1 MEPPTNAGY
10 SFTRTNSAPIQ
21 KKDPAAV
28 ALPPVALLPKGCPL
42 PHASGATALDL
53 FRILMGIPLFQSILR
68 PVLRPAS
75 RLLLGLIA
83 VPLFR
88 FLLRRI
94 FRIQQLDREL
104 EKDLQEWFRGSL
116 LLLAATANMEHI
128 LFGWL
133 VKIDWLDR
141 ADWLTMGLRLLMV
154 IGVIQTM
161 PDQELFAVLHPG
173 PPKLQKNRRLL
184 PQLQENW
191 WPMLR
196 GFLCR
201 HINKS
206 SPVLAMMCAIVGAR
220 LPEMPMES
228 VAATWQQQVVLH
240 QSIIAWNWVQQIGNC
255 MPVTTEA
262 SLLLERRLQQ
272 SINSEFQKA
281 LELDPDITQKMDLS
295 VLTNYVRLLG
305 DYHRD
310 RERWAVGW
318 ICYLVAIIQYLI
330 IGLITSRDKALDVL
344 SEFDRAVA
352 ERRRALIEEFRIRE
366 SDGDNA
372 QKNKRPPTG

>member
-1 MEPPTNAGY
+1 M
-10 SFTRTNSAPIQ
+10 
-21 KKDPAAV
+21 
-28 ALPPVALLPKGCPL
+28 
-42 PHASGATALDL
+42 DL
-53 FRILMGIPLFQSILR
+53 FRILMGIPIFQSILR

-75 RLLLGLIA
+75 RLILGLIA

-173 PPKLQKNRRLL
+173 PPKLQKNRGLL
-184 PQLQENW
+184 PQLRENW
-191 WPMLR
+191 WPVLR
-196 GFLCR
+196 GHLCR

-220 LPEMPMES
+220 LPEMPTES
-228 VAATWQQQVVLH
+228 VAAAWQQQVLLH
-240 QSIIAWNWVQQIGNC
+240 QSAITWNWTQQIGNSG
-255 MPVTTEA
+255 PVTKQA
-262 SLLLERRLQQ
+262 SLLLEQRLQQ
-272 SINSEFQKA
+272 SMTEQFRLAQ
-281 LELDPDITQKMDLS
+281 EQDPDLSRKMDLS
-295 VLTNYVRLLG
+295 VVANYLRLSG
-305 DYHRD
+305 DYRRD

-318 ICYLVAIIQYLI
+318 ICYLAAIIQYLI
-330 IGLITSRDKALDVL
+330 IGLITSRDKALNVL

-352 ERRRALIEEFRIRE
+352 ERRRALIEEFSIHE
-366 SDGDNA
+366 PHSE
-372 QKNKRPPTG
+372 NKKTNGLRRDDRRPLF

>member
-1 MEPPTNAGY
+1 
-10 SFTRTNSAPIQ
+10 
-21 KKDPAAV
+21 
-28 ALPPVALLPKGCPL
+28 
-42 PHASGATALDL
+42 LDL
-53 FRILMGIPLFQSILR
+53 FRILMGIPIFQSILR

-94 FRIQQLDREL
+94 FRVRQLDREL

-173 PPKLQKNRRLL
+173 PPKLQKNRRIL
-184 PQLQENW
+184 PQLRENW

-220 LPEMPMES
+220 LPEMPVES
-228 VAATWQQQVVLH
+228 VAAAWQQQVVLH
-240 QSIIAWNWVQQIGNC
+240 QSIIAWNWVQQVGNC

-262 SLLLERRLQQ
+262 SLLLEQRLQQ

-281 LELDPDITQKMDLS
+281 LKMDPDINQKMDLS
-295 VLTNYVRLLG
+295 VLTNYLRLFG
-305 DYHRD
+305 DYRRD

-318 ICYLVAIIQYLI
+318 ICYLAAIIQYLI

-366 SDGDNA
+366 SDSDH
-372 QKNKRPPTG
+372 QKNERPPTG